1 VIVFEQPTEP
11 LSAFN
16 PDFRG
21 LKLTHNGA
29 NVLDG
34 TTGTRKLHCEVFF
47 PLPLAITESHCTCLL
62 GSSVRPLEPMKR

>member
-1 VIVFEQPTEP
+1 MSWPDSTIIAPVT
-11 LSAFN
+11 

-34 TTGTRKLHCEVFF
+34 ITGTRKLHCEVFF
-47 PLPLAITESHCTCLL
+47 PVPLAIAKSYCTRLL
-62 GSSVRPLEPMKR
+62 GSSARPLEPMKR